1 MNVADTSVLIDLLR
15 GKISAEKLENF
26 DTLSTCYP
34 IQCELF
40 KGTRIARNTEEG
52 EKQVEKQVE
61 KLLQRLNTLKSGE
74 KEAKKFAELKE
85 TYPEIS
91 EFDLMIASIC
101 ISHNAALLTQDS
113 DFEKIEG
120 LECKSI

>member
-1 MNVADTSVLIDLLR
+1 MNVVDTSVLIDLLR

-40 KGTRIARNTEEG
+40 KGTRIARNTKEG
-52 EKQVEKQVE
+52 EKQVE
-61 KLLQRLNTLKSGE
+61 KLLQRLNTLKSG
-74 KEAKKFAELKE
+74 KNEAKKFAELKE
-85 TYPEIS
+85 AYPELS

-113 DFEKIEG
+113 DFKKIEE
-120 LECKSI
+120 LESKTV